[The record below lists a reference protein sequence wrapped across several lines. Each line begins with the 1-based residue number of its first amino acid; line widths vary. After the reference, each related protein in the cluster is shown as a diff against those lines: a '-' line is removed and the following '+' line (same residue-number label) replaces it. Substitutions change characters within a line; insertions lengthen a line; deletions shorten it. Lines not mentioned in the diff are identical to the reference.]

1 MIGAVATTLAIAGAQ
16 QAAAGA
22 RRGSPAPPGPIAL
35 PVERASNVF
44 FVKATVN
51 GVGPMWFTVDTGA
64 TLTVIDPAVATRI
77 GKTPLSIGAR
87 ANVGVATDHTELAT
101 VSNIR
106 IEIAGVPAFVAPT
119 LYVVPVRGNAQ
130 ALGHQIDG
138 VIGTD
143 FLQRYLV
150 EFNYAAGT
158 LSLTPPPFAGKPS
171 EPGLPITTDGN
182 VLLAKASVGLVD
194 GDVLTARLLV
204 DTGSGGGLT
213 LTSPFVRQHRLIER
227 FYTPTSRGD
236 ATSGRSSL
244 TIGINGVMTAPVIVL
259 GSLGIG
265 SATWSSPRS
274 SLSREAGGLTASTQ
288 FDGLLGA
295 ELLRRFTLTI
305 DYPGKMIWLRQAK

>member
-1 MIGAVATTLAIAGAQ
+1 MIGAVAVTLAAAGAQ
-16 QAAAGA
+16 QPASGA
-22 RRGSPAPPGPIAL
+22 RRGGPAPPGPIAL

-51 GVGPMWFTVDTGA
+51 GVGPMWLTVDTGA

-87 ANVGVATDHTELAT
+87 PNVGVATDHTELAT

-106 IEIAGVPAFVAPT
+106 IEIAGVPASIAPT

-150 EFNYAAGT
+150 EFNYSAGT
-158 LSLTPPPFAGKPS
+158 VSLTPPPFAGRPS

-227 FYTPTSRGD
+227 FYAPAPASRGD
-236 ATSGRSSL
+236 GTSARSSL

-259 GSLGIG
+259 GSLVMGP
-265 SATWSSPRS
+265 ATWPSPRS
-274 SLSREAGGLTASTQ
+274 SLSRETGGLTASTQ

-305 DYPGKMIWLRQAK
+305 DYPGKMLWLR